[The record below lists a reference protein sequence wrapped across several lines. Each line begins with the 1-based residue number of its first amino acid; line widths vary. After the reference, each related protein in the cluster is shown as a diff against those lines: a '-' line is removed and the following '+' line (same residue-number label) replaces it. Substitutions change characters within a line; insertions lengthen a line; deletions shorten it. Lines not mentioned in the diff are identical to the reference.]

1 MSFLQRLPGLL
12 RMQEFGL
19 IAVILLLCFLLS
31 FFGGNIQKRQRDPLT
46 GETRQ
51 VEVNKFFQ
59 RANIDNVLKYASW
72 MAVMAVGATILI
84 ISGGIDLSIGAIYCL
99 AAVSG
104 ALFLQ
109 AFGPEGAYAGGSP
122 TLVIAIGILLTMV
135 VGATCGVVNGLL
147 VVLLRVHPFIIT
159 LGTMLIFRGIAFVR
173 TKAQA
178 ITDFPPEFGQVFRAT
193 WLEITYVPLILL
205 VLVVAL
211 AHIFL
216 RYTVA
221 GRKNYAIGGNEI
233 AARYSGVS
241 VGRVKLLA
249 YTLCGLTGGIAAVIA
264 LGVFGSADSSTGRG
278 YELDV
283 IAAAVV
289 GGASLTGGRGSA
301 IGALLGALVIQLI
314 INGIL
319 ILDIEMNYSEIIKG
333 AVIIVAVVLDRMSA
347 TLNQHR
353 LTRAGLAKIAP
364 R

>member
-1 MSFLQRLPGLL
+1 MSLRQRLSGLF

-19 IAVILLLCFLLS
+19 IAVILLLCILLS
-31 FFGGNIQKRQRDPLT
+31 ALGGSVQKRQRDPQT

-59 RANIDNVLKYASW
+59 RANIDNVLKYSSW

-84 ISGGIDLSIGAIYCL
+84 ISGGIDLSIGSIYCL

-109 AFGPEGAYAGGSP
+109 AFGPEGAYRGGSP
-122 TLVIAIGILLTMV
+122 AMITLIGIALTML
-135 VGATCGVVNGLL
+135 VGVACGAMNGLL

-159 LGTMLIFRGIAFVR
+159 LGTMLIFRGIAFVQTR
-173 TKAQA
+173 AQA
-178 ITDFPPEFGQVFRAT
+178 ITDFPPEFGQVFRGI
-193 WLEITYVPLILL
+193 WMDITYFPLILML
-205 VLVVAL
+205 VVVAL
-211 AHIFL
+211 AHVFL

-221 GRKNYAIGGNEI
+221 GRKNYAIGGNEV

-241 VGRVKLLA
+241 VGRAKLLA

-319 ILDIEMNYSEIIKG
+319 ILEIEMNYSEIIKG
-333 AVIIVAVVLDRMSA
+333 AVIIVAVVLDRLSA
-347 TLNQHR
+347 TLSQRR
-353 LTRAGLAKIAP
+353 LMHAAPMSRASA
-364 R
+364 